1 MATFI
6 AIVRSHGRYGYAASF
21 PDFPGC
27 VVEGPTLDNVIAKAK
42 EALPGHIEQLL
53 DGNQRVCAPT
63 AAEAIER
70 GDALLLAA
78 IDVPD
83 DLRAVQIDVAIP
95 ALALARIDSF
105 AQRHGLTRAALFV
118 ESVDRWAMQEA
129 APRDRREAT
138 SVGPTLF
145 DFHNPLELRVET
157 FEGRADH
164 DDTRSDEP
172 GSMEEVGVPNIADD
186 ITSELAR
193 LLDGS
198 SASRPTD
205 EALDEGQSAQAK
217 QELS

>member
-42 EALPGHIEQLL
+42 ESLPGHIQQLL

-105 AQRHGLTRAALFV
+105 AQRHGLSRAALF
-118 ESVDRWAMQEA
+118 
-129 APRDRREAT
+129 
-138 SVGPTLF
+138 
-145 DFHNPLELRVET
+145 
-157 FEGRADH
+157 
-164 DDTRSDEP
+164 
-172 GSMEEVGVPNIADD
+172 
-186 ITSELAR
+186 
-193 LLDGS
+193 
-198 SASRPTD
+198 
-205 EALDEGQSAQAK
+205 
-217 QELS
+217 

>member
-42 EALPGHIEQLL
+42 EALPAHIQQLL

-105 AQRHGLTRAALFV
+105 AQRHGLSRAALFV

-129 APRDRREAT
+129 APRDRREAA

-157 FEGRADH
+157 FEGRGDH

-198 SASRPTD
+198 SASRSTD

-217 QELS
+217 QEPR